1 MEDPV
6 GLFALLAGVIDLA
19 AGRDDSVFDFEYG
32 FADLTFDVHLI
43 ALFSQPP
50 ISRPN

>member
-1 MEDPV
+1 MGDPV
-6 GLFALLAGVIDLA
+6 GLLALFAGVIDLA

-32 FADLTFDVHLI
+32 FADTTFDVHLA